1 MKKTF
6 NRLLAATVAIPVA
19 LGQVLAISANAAEAP
34 AALKVTADKLL
45 KVEPATGFPETVSAD
60 ADTITYTVESDWNT
74 TLAKQLNTET
84 SNKTVTVDA
93 KKFVAGINSANY
105 YVELLKKAVNASEN
119 PTATVK
125 DGVVTISGTA
135 DFSAVT
141 DKLAEKLDTL
151 DGYEGFT
158 LDTSILTGVA
168 YTATIK
174 TDFANSKSVDADLSF
189 TANGKTYGVST
200 ATEYANDVY
209 TNLAGQVTAA
219 VDQKVKELAAK
230 YNMTEDEVRAN
241 ADFDIAGDVAALKAE
256 TDKLSA
262 DIAKAQKKYDSFKN
276 LTKAAKSYDSADA
289 ALAAAVNY
297 LAKNVAAAANQPK
310 TVDGMVAKYG
320 ANFDNGVASVNSS
333 LKDAGV
339 NVEIAVSSADVAAL
353 LKSATKVTI
362 GAAAGTYTAELEIT
376 DAEKAEVEKYV
387 EEQVAEKLP
396 EKTVVSVDTVKT
408 VTVSGAA
415 DGVAAFDVT
424 RDVTVVLKDKDT
436 TTTTTTTT
444 GDSGTTT
451 TDASGATTDVSG
463 ATTDVSG
470 ATTDVS
476 GATTD
481 VSGATTDVSGAT
493 TDVSGATTDV
503 SGATT
508 DVSGATTDV
517 SGATTDVSGATTDVS
532 GATTDVSGDTTDVSS
547 ETTTVSSDTTDV
559 SGDTTTD
566 GSETTTDGS
575 GTTTETLPTGVSS
588 VEVKTVDAETA
599 ENIYLSD
606 EESFNVAGL
615 IESVTLHLENGE
627 AVPVDPATAIDFE
640 MTPAEAYETV
650 TEKTAGKVYFNG
662 EVGLKYKGEE
672 DVEIKDTVTVAVAL
686 KGDTSLDGEID
697 NVDFFDLNLYV
708 ALKGAGLDP
717 YFDTVKKAGNDALAV
732 KLAYLASDI
741 DTESKAGENT
751 EDKTLDST
759 DMLYTALFQAYD
771 GAGTPKTW
779 DEVLKIANGNKK

>member
-135 DFSAVT
+135 DFSAAT

-200 ATEYANDVY
+200 ATEYANDVC

-219 VDQKVKELAAK
+219 VDQKVKELAAE

-463 ATTDVSG
+463 TTTTGDSGTTTTDVSG
-470 ATTDVS
+470 
-476 GATTD
+476 
-481 VSGATTDVSGAT
+481 
-493 TDVSGATTDV
+493 
-503 SGATT
+503 
-508 DVSGATTDV
+508 
-517 SGATTDVSGATTDVS
+517 
-532 GATTDVSGDTTDVSS
+532 
-547 ETTTVSSDTTDV
+547 TTTTT
-559 SGDTTTD
+559 G
-566 GSETTTDGS
+566 
-575 GTTTETLPTGVSS
+575 TLPTGVSS

-627 AVPVDPATAIDFE
+627 DVTVDPATAIDFE

-697 NVDFFDLNLYV
+697 NIDFFDLNLYV

>member
-105 YVELLKKAVNASEN
+105 YVELLKKAVDASEN

-135 DFSAVT
+135 DFSAAT

-289 ALAAAVNY
+289 ALAAAANY
-297 LAKNVAAAANQPK
+297 LSKNVAAAANQPK

-503 SGATT
+503 SG
-508 DVSGATTDV
+508 
-517 SGATTDVSGATTDVS
+517 
-532 GATTDVSGDTTDVSS
+532 
-547 ETTTVSSDTTDV
+547 
-559 SGDTTTD
+559 DTTTD

-599 ENIYLSD
+599 ENIYLSN

-627 AVPVDPATAIDFE
+627 DVTVDPATAIDFK
-640 MTPAEAYETV
+640 MTPAEAYKTV
-650 TEKTAGKVYFNG
+650 TEKTAGKVYFDG

-672 DVEIKDTVTVAVAL
+672 DVEITDTVKVAVAL
-686 KGDTSLDGEID
+686 KGDTTLDGK
-697 NVDFFDLNLYV
+697 VDATDLFETAYYI
-708 ALKGAGLDP
+708 ALQGAGKTP
-717 YFDTVKKAGNDALAV
+717 IFDTVKNGTALES

-741 DTESKAGENT
+741 DTESKAGKNT
-751 EDKTLDST
+751 EDGKLDAT
-759 DMLYTALFQAYD
+759 DMLYTAVYQAYN
-771 GAGTPKTW
+771 GAGNHIDWAEAIKM
-779 DEVLKIANGNKK
+779 ANGGK

>member
-135 DFSAVT
+135 DFSAAT

-262 DIAKAQKKYDSFKN
+262 DIAKAQKKYNSFKN

-424 RDVTVVLKDKDT
+424 RDVTVVLKDKDI

-451 TDASGATTDVSG
+451 TDA
-463 ATTDVSG
+463 
-470 ATTDVS
+470 
-476 GATTD
+476 
-481 VSGATTDVSGAT
+481 
-493 TDVSGATTDV
+493 
-503 SGATT
+503 
-508 DVSGATTDV
+508 

-566 GSETTTDGS
+566 GSATTTDGS

-627 AVPVDPATAIDFE
+627 DVTVDPATAIDFE

-650 TEKTAGKVYFNG
+650 TEKTAGKVYFDG

-672 DVEIKDTVTVAVAL
+672 EVEITDTVKVAVAL
-686 KGDTSLDGEID
+686 KGDTTLDGK
-697 NVDFFDLNLYV
+697 VDATDLFETAYYV
-708 ALKGAGLDP
+708 ALQGAGKTP
-717 YFDTVKKAGNDALAV
+717 IFDTVKNGTALES

-751 EDKTLDST
+751 EDGKLDAT
-759 DMLYTALFQAYD
+759 DMLYTAVYQAYN
-771 GAGTPKTW
+771 GAGNHIDWAEAIKM
-779 DEVLKIANGNKK
+779 ANGGK

>member
-105 YVELLKKAVNASEN
+105 YVELLKKAVDASEN

-135 DFSAVT
+135 DFSAAT

-262 DIAKAQKKYDSFKN
+262 DIAKAQKKYNSFKN

-362 GAAAGTYTAELEIT
+362 GATAGTYTAELEIT

-451 TDASGATTDVSG
+451 TVA
-463 ATTDVSG
+463 
-470 ATTDVS
+470 
-476 GATTD
+476 
-481 VSGATTDVSGAT
+481 SGAT

-566 GSETTTDGS
+566 DSNTTTTDGS

-627 AVPVDPATAIDFE
+627 DVTVDPATAIDFE

-650 TEKTAGKVYFNG
+650 TEKTAGKVYFDG

-672 DVEIKDTVTVAVAL
+672 DVEITDTVKVAVAL
-686 KGDTSLDGEID
+686 KGDTTLDGK
-697 NVDFFDLNLYV
+697 VDATDLFETAYYV
-708 ALKGAGLDP
+708 ALQGAGKAP
-717 YFDTVKKAGNDALAV
+717 IFDTVKNGTALES

-751 EDKTLDST
+751 EDGKLDAT
-759 DMLYTALFQAYD
+759 DMLYTAVYQAYN
-771 GAGTPKTW
+771 GAGNHIDWAEAIKM
-779 DEVLKIANGNKK
+779 ANGGK

>member
-135 DFSAVT
+135 DFSAAT

-262 DIAKAQKKYDSFKN
+262 DIAKAQKKYNSFKN

-451 TDASGATTDVSG
+451 TDVSGTTTTGDSGTTTTDVSG
-463 ATTDVSG
+463 TTTTGDSGTTTTDV
-470 ATTDVS
+470 
-476 GATTD
+476 
-481 VSGATTDVSGAT
+481 
-493 TDVSGATTDV
+493 
-503 SGATT
+503 
-508 DVSGATTDV
+508 
-517 SGATTDVSGATTDVS
+517 
-532 GATTDVSGDTTDVSS
+532 
-547 ETTTVSSDTTDV
+547 
-559 SGDTTTD
+559 
-566 GSETTTDGS
+566 S

-627 AVPVDPATAIDFE
+627 DVTVDPATAIDFE

-650 TEKTAGKVYFNG
+650 TEKTAGKVYFDG

-672 DVEIKDTVTVAVAL
+672 EVELTDTVKVAVAL
-686 KGDTSLDGEID
+686 KGDTTLDGK
-697 NVDFFDLNLYV
+697 VDATDLFETAYYV
-708 ALKGAGLDP
+708 ALQGAGKAP
-717 YFDTVKKAGNDALAV
+717 IFDTVKNGTALES

-751 EDKTLDST
+751 EDGKLDAT
-759 DMLYTALFQAYD
+759 DMLYTAVYQAYN
-771 GAGTPKTW
+771 GAGNHIDWAEAIKM
-779 DEVLKIANGNKK
+779 ANGGK

>member
-60 ADTITYTVESDWNT
+60 ADTITYTVESDWNA

-135 DFSAVT
+135 DFSAAT

-297 LAKNVAAAANQPK
+297 LSKNVAAAANQPK

-481 VSGATTDVSGAT
+481 VSG
-493 TDVSGATTDV
+493 
-503 SGATT
+503 
-508 DVSGATTDV
+508 
-517 SGATTDVSGATTDVS
+517 
-532 GATTDVSGDTTDVSS
+532 DTTDVSS

-627 AVPVDPATAIDFE
+627 DVTVDPATAIDFE

-650 TEKTAGKVYFNG
+650 TEKTAGKVYFDG

-672 DVEIKDTVTVAVAL
+672 DVEITDTVKVAVAL
-686 KGDTSLDGEID
+686 KGDTTLDGK
-697 NVDFFDLNLYV
+697 VDATDLFETAYYV
-708 ALKGAGLDP
+708 ALQGAGKAP
-717 YFDTVKKAGNDALAV
+717 IFDTVKNGTALES

-751 EDKTLDST
+751 EDGKLDAT
-759 DMLYTALFQAYD
+759 DMLYTAVYQAYN
-771 GAGTPKTW
+771 GAGKHIDW
-779 DEVLKIANGNKK
+779 AEAIKMANGGK

>member
-135 DFSAVT
+135 DFSAAT

-297 LAKNVAAAANQPK
+297 LSKNVAAAANQPK

-503 SGATT
+503 SG
-508 DVSGATTDV
+508 
-517 SGATTDVSGATTDVS
+517 
-532 GATTDVSGDTTDVSS
+532 DTTDVSS

-588 VEVKTVDAETA
+588 VEVKAVDAETA

-627 AVPVDPATAIDFE
+627 DVTVDPATAIDFE

-650 TEKTAGKVYFNG
+650 TEKTAGKVYFDG

-672 DVEIKDTVTVAVAL
+672 DVEITDTVKVAVAL
-686 KGDTSLDGEID
+686 KGDTTLDGEINNID
-697 NVDFFDLNLYV
+697 LFDLNLYV

-751 EDKTLDST
+751 EDKALDST

-779 DEVLKIANGNKK
+779 DEVLKIVNGNKK

>member
-105 YVELLKKAVNASEN
+105 YVELLKKAVDASEN

-135 DFSAVT
+135 DFSAAT

-151 DGYEGFT
+151 GGYENFT

-174 TDFANSKSVDADLSF
+174 TDFANSKSIDADLSF

-503 SGATT
+503 SG
-508 DVSGATTDV
+508 
-517 SGATTDVSGATTDVS
+517 
-532 GATTDVSGDTTDVSS
+532 DTTDVSS
-547 ETTTVSSDTTDV
+547 ETTTVSS
-559 SGDTTTD
+559 DTTTD

-627 AVPVDPATAIDFE
+627 DVTVDPATAIDFE
-640 MTPAEAYETV
+640 MTPAKAYETV
-650 TEKTAGKVYFNG
+650 TEKTAGKVYFDG

-672 DVEIKDTVTVAVAL
+672 KVEITDTVKVAVAL
-686 KGDTSLDGEID
+686 KGDTTLDGK
-697 NVDFFDLNLYV
+697 VDATDLFETAYYV
-708 ALKGAGLDP
+708 ALQGAGKAP
-717 YFDTVKKAGNDALAV
+717 IFDTVKNGTALES

-751 EDKTLDST
+751 EDGKLDAT
-759 DMLYTALFQAYD
+759 DMLYTAVYQAYN
-771 GAGTPKTW
+771 GAGKHIDW
-779 DEVLKIANGNKK
+779 AEAIKLANGGK

>member
-135 DFSAVT
+135 DFSAAT

-200 ATEYANDVY
+200 ATEYANDVC

-219 VDQKVKELAAK
+219 VDQKVKELAAE

-297 LAKNVAAAANQPK
+297 LAKNVAAAAK

-463 ATTDVSG
+463 TTTTGDSGTTTTDVSG
-470 ATTDVS
+470 
-476 GATTD
+476 
-481 VSGATTDVSGAT
+481 
-493 TDVSGATTDV
+493 
-503 SGATT
+503 
-508 DVSGATTDV
+508 
-517 SGATTDVSGATTDVS
+517 
-532 GATTDVSGDTTDVSS
+532 
-547 ETTTVSSDTTDV
+547 TTTTT
-559 SGDTTTD
+559 G
-566 GSETTTDGS
+566 
-575 GTTTETLPTGVSS
+575 TLPTGVSS

-627 AVPVDPATAIDFE
+627 DVTVDPATAIDFE

-697 NVDFFDLNLYV
+697 NIDFFDLNLYV

-717 YFDTVKKAGNDALAV
+717 YFDIVKKAGNDALAV

>member
-135 DFSAVT
+135 DFSAAT

-151 DGYEGFT
+151 GGYENFT

-200 ATEYANDVY
+200 ATEYANDVC

-219 VDQKVKELAAK
+219 VDQKVKELAAE

-297 LAKNVAAAANQPK
+297 LSKNVAAAANQPK

-517 SGATTDVSGATTDVS
+517 SG
-532 GATTDVSGDTTDVSS
+532 DTTDVSS

-672 DVEIKDTVTVAVAL
+672 DVEITDTVKVAVAL
-686 KGDTSLDGEID
+686 KGDTTLDGK
-697 NVDFFDLNLYV
+697 VDATDLFETAYYV
-708 ALKGAGLDP
+708 ALQGAGKTP
-717 YFDTVKKAGNDALAV
+717 IFDTVKNGTALES

-751 EDKTLDST
+751 EDGKLDAT
-759 DMLYTALFQAYD
+759 DMLYTAVYQAYN
-771 GAGTPKTW
+771 GAGNHIDWAEAIKM
-779 DEVLKIANGNKK
+779 ANGGK

>member
-105 YVELLKKAVNASEN
+105 YVELLKKAVDASEN

-135 DFSAVT
+135 DFSAAT

-151 DGYEGFT
+151 GGYENFT

-200 ATEYANDVY
+200 ATEYANDVC

-219 VDQKVKELAAK
+219 VDQKVKELAAE

-289 ALAAAVNY
+289 ALAAAVDY

-408 VTVSGAA
+408 VKVSGAA

-436 TTTTTTTT
+436 TTDTTDVSTTTTD
-444 GDSGTTT
+444 GSATTT
-451 TDASGATTDVSG
+451 TDASG
-463 ATTDVSG
+463 
-470 ATTDVS
+470 
-476 GATTD
+476 
-481 VSGATTDVSGAT
+481 
-493 TDVSGATTDV
+493 
-503 SGATT
+503 
-508 DVSGATTDV
+508 
-517 SGATTDVSGATTDVS
+517 
-532 GATTDVSGDTTDVSS
+532 
-547 ETTTVSSDTTDV
+547 
-559 SGDTTTD
+559 TTTD
-566 GSETTTDGS
+566 DGSNTTTTDGS

-599 ENIYLSD
+599 EDIYLSD

-627 AVPVDPATAIDFE
+627 DVTVDPATAIDFE

-650 TEKTAGKVYFNG
+650 TEKTAGKVYFDG

-672 DVEIKDTVTVAVAL
+672 KVEITDTVKVAVAL
-686 KGDTSLDGEID
+686 KGDTTLDGK
-697 NVDFFDLNLYV
+697 VDATDLFETAYYV
-708 ALKGAGLDP
+708 ALQGAGKTP
-717 YFDTVKKAGNDALAV
+717 IFDTVKNGTALES

-751 EDKTLDST
+751 EDGKLDAT
-759 DMLYTALFQAYD
+759 DMLYTAVYQAYN
-771 GAGTPKTW
+771 GAGNHIDWAEAIKM
-779 DEVLKIANGNKK
+779 ANGGK

>member
-135 DFSAVT
+135 DFSAAT

-151 DGYEGFT
+151 GGYENFT

-200 ATEYANDVY
+200 ATEYANDVC

-219 VDQKVKELAAK
+219 VDQKVKELAAE

-297 LAKNVAAAANQPK
+297 LSKNVAAAANQPK

-451 TDASGATTDVSG
+451 TVA
-463 ATTDVSG
+463 
-470 ATTDVS
+470 
-476 GATTD
+476 
-481 VSGATTDVSGAT
+481 SGATTDVSGAT

-650 TEKTAGKVYFNG
+650 TEKTAGKVYFDG

-672 DVEIKDTVTVAVAL
+672 EVEITDTVKVAVAL
-686 KGDTSLDGEID
+686 KGDTTLDGK
-697 NVDFFDLNLYV
+697 VDATDLFETAYYV
-708 ALKGAGLDP
+708 ALQGAGKAP
-717 YFDTVKKAGNDALAV
+717 IFDTVKNGTALES

-751 EDKTLDST
+751 EDGKLDTT
-759 DMLYTALFQAYD
+759 DMLYTAVYQAYN
-771 GAGTPKTW
+771 GAGNHHIDWAEAIKM
-779 DEVLKIANGNKK
+779 ANGGK

>member
-135 DFSAVT
+135 DFSAAT

-151 DGYEGFT
+151 DGYESFT

-219 VDQKVKELAAK
+219 VDQKVKELAAE

-470 ATTDVS
+470 
-476 GATTD
+476 
-481 VSGATTDVSGAT
+481 
-493 TDVSGATTDV
+493 
-503 SGATT
+503 
-508 DVSGATTDV
+508 
-517 SGATTDVSGATTDVS
+517 
-532 GATTDVSGDTTDVSS
+532 DTTDVSS

-627 AVPVDPATAIDFE
+627 DVTVDPATAIDFE

-650 TEKTAGKVYFNG
+650 TEKTAGKVYFDG

-672 DVEIKDTVTVAVAL
+672 EVEITDTVKVAVAL
-686 KGDTSLDGEID
+686 KGDTTLDGK
-697 NVDFFDLNLYV
+697 VDATDLFETAYYV
-708 ALKGAGLDP
+708 ALQGAGKAP
-717 YFDTVKKAGNDALAV
+717 IFDTVKNGTALES

-751 EDKTLDST
+751 EDGKLDAT
-759 DMLYTALFQAYD
+759 DMLYTAVYQAYN
-771 GAGTPKTW
+771 GAGNHIDWAEAIKM
-779 DEVLKIANGNKK
+779 ANGGK

>member
-151 DGYEGFT
+151 GGYENFT

-200 ATEYANDVY
+200 ATEYANDVC

-219 VDQKVKELAAK
+219 VDQKVKELAAE

-297 LAKNVAAAANQPK
+297 LSKNVAAAANQPK

-493 TDVSGATTDV
+493 TDVSG
-503 SGATT
+503 
-508 DVSGATTDV
+508 
-517 SGATTDVSGATTDVS
+517 
-532 GATTDVSGDTTDVSS
+532 DTTDVSS

-627 AVPVDPATAIDFE
+627 DVTVDPATAIDFE

-650 TEKTAGKVYFNG
+650 TEKTAGKVYFDG

-672 DVEIKDTVTVAVAL
+672 EVELTDTVKVAVAL
-686 KGDTSLDGEID
+686 KGDTTLDGK
-697 NVDFFDLNLYV
+697 VDATDLFETAYYV
-708 ALKGAGLDP
+708 ALQGAGKAP
-717 YFDTVKKAGNDALAV
+717 IFDTVKNGTALES

-751 EDKTLDST
+751 EDGKLDAT
-759 DMLYTALFQAYD
+759 DMLYTAVYQAYN
-771 GAGTPKTW
+771 GAGNHIDWAEAIKM
-779 DEVLKIANGNKK
+779 ANGGK

>member
-135 DFSAVT
+135 DFSAAT

-451 TDASGATTDVSG
+451 TD
-463 ATTDVSG
+463 
-470 ATTDVS
+470 
-476 GATTD
+476 
-481 VSGATTDVSGAT
+481 
-493 TDVSGATTDV
+493 
-503 SGATT
+503 
-508 DVSGATTDV
+508 VSGATTDV

-627 AVPVDPATAIDFE
+627 DVTVDPATAIDFE

-650 TEKTAGKVYFNG
+650 TEKTAGKVYFDG

-672 DVEIKDTVTVAVAL
+672 KVEITDTVKVAVAL
-686 KGDTSLDGEID
+686 KGDTTLDGK
-697 NVDFFDLNLYV
+697 VDATDLFETAYYI
-708 ALKGAGLDP
+708 ALQGAGKTP
-717 YFDTVKKAGNDALAV
+717 IFDTVKNGTALES

-741 DTESKAGENT
+741 DTESKAGKNT
-751 EDKTLDST
+751 EDGKLDAT
-759 DMLYTALFQAYD
+759 DMLYTSVYQAYN
-771 GAGTPKTW
+771 GAGKHIDW
-779 DEVLKIANGNKK
+779 AEAIKMANGGK

>member
-135 DFSAVT
+135 DFSAAT

-151 DGYEGFT
+151 GGYENFT

-200 ATEYANDVY
+200 ATEYANDVC

-219 VDQKVKELAAK
+219 VDQKVKELAAE

-451 TDASGATTDVSG
+451 TVA
-463 ATTDVSG
+463 
-470 ATTDVS
+470 
-476 GATTD
+476 
-481 VSGATTDVSGAT
+481 SGAT

-627 AVPVDPATAIDFE
+627 DVTVDPATAIDFE

-650 TEKTAGKVYFNG
+650 TEKTAGKVYFDG

-672 DVEIKDTVTVAVAL
+672 DVEITDTVKVAVAL
-686 KGDTSLDGEID
+686 KGDTTLDGK
-697 NVDFFDLNLYV
+697 VDATDLFETAYYV
-708 ALKGAGLDP
+708 ALQGAGKTP
-717 YFDTVKKAGNDALAV
+717 IFDTVKNGTALES

-751 EDKTLDST
+751 EDGKLDAT
-759 DMLYTALFQAYD
+759 DMLYTAVYQAYN
-771 GAGTPKTW
+771 GASNHIDWAEAIKM
-779 DEVLKIANGNKK
+779 ANGGK

>member
-105 YVELLKKAVNASEN
+105 YVELLKKAVDASEN

-135 DFSAVT
+135 DFSAAT

-219 VDQKVKELAAK
+219 VDQKVKELATK

-262 DIAKAQKKYDSFKN
+262 DIAKAQKKYNSFKN

-297 LAKNVAAAANQPK
+297 LAKNVVAAANQPK

-362 GAAAGTYTAELEIT
+362 GATAGTYTAELEIT

-451 TDASGATTDVSG
+451 TVASGATTDVSG

-508 DVSGATTDV
+508 DVS
-517 SGATTDVSGATTDVS
+517 
-532 GATTDVSGDTTDVSS
+532 S

-566 GSETTTDGS
+566 DSNTTTTDGS

-627 AVPVDPATAIDFE
+627 DVTVDPATAIDFE

-650 TEKTAGKVYFNG
+650 TEKTAGKVYFDG

-697 NVDFFDLNLYV
+697 NIDFFDLNFYV

>member
-135 DFSAVT
+135 DFSAAT

-151 DGYEGFT
+151 DGYESFT

-408 VTVSGAA
+408 VTASGAA

-451 TDASGATTDVSG
+451 TVA
-463 ATTDVSG
+463 
-470 ATTDVS
+470 
-476 GATTD
+476 
-481 VSGATTDVSGAT
+481 
-493 TDVSGATTDV
+493 
-503 SGATT
+503 
-508 DVSGATTDV
+508 

-627 AVPVDPATAIDFE
+627 DVTVDPATAIDFE
-640 MTPAEAYETV
+640 MTPAEAYKTV
-650 TEKTAGKVYFNG
+650 TEKTAGKVYFDG

-672 DVEIKDTVTVAVAL
+672 EVELTDTVKVAVAL
-686 KGDTSLDGEID
+686 KGDTTLDGK
-697 NVDFFDLNLYV
+697 VDATDLFETAYYV
-708 ALKGAGLDP
+708 ALQGAGKAP
-717 YFDTVKKAGNDALAV
+717 IFDTVKNGTALES

-751 EDKTLDST
+751 EDGKLDAT
-759 DMLYTALFQAYD
+759 DMLYTAVYQAYN
-771 GAGTPKTW
+771 GAGNHIDWAEAIKM
-779 DEVLKIANGNKK
+779 ANGGK

>member
-1 MKKTF
+1 M
-6 NRLLAATVAIPVA
+6 
-19 LGQVLAISANAAEAP
+19 S
-34 AALKVTADKLL
+34 DKF
-45 KVEPATGFPETVSAD
+45 EYGTGRR
-60 ADTITYTVESDWNT
+60 
-74 TLAKQLNTET
+74 K
-84 SNKTVTVDA
+84 
-93 KKFVAGINSANY
+93 
-105 YVELLKKAVNASEN
+105 
-119 PTATVK
+119 TATARTRVYA
-125 DGVVTISGTA
+125 GSGNITVNGRA
-135 DFSAVT
+135 FEDYFPRKTLQMIIRQPLVLS
-141 DKLAEKLDTL
+141 KLAEKLDTL
-151 DGYEGFT
+151 GGYENFT

-200 ATEYANDVY
+200 ATEYANDVC

-219 VDQKVKELAAK
+219 VDQKVKELAAE

-451 TDASGATTDVSG
+451 TDV
-463 ATTDVSG
+463 
-470 ATTDVS
+470 
-476 GATTD
+476 
-481 VSGATTDVSGAT
+481 
-493 TDVSGATTDV
+493 
-503 SGATT
+503 
-508 DVSGATTDV
+508 
-517 SGATTDVSGATTDVS
+517 
-532 GATTDVSGDTTDVSS
+532 
-547 ETTTVSSDTTDV
+547 
-559 SGDTTTD
+559 
-566 GSETTTDGS
+566 S

-627 AVPVDPATAIDFE
+627 DVTVDPATAIDFE

-650 TEKTAGKVYFNG
+650 TEKTAGKVYFDG

-672 DVEIKDTVTVAVAL
+672 EVELTDTVKVAVAL
-686 KGDTSLDGEID
+686 KGDTTLDGK
-697 NVDFFDLNLYV
+697 VDATDLFETAYYV
-708 ALKGAGLDP
+708 ALQGAGKAP
-717 YFDTVKKAGNDALAV
+717 IFDTVKNGTALES

-751 EDKTLDST
+751 EDGKLDAT
-759 DMLYTALFQAYD
+759 DMLYTAVYQAYN
-771 GAGTPKTW
+771 GAGNHIDWAEAIKM
-779 DEVLKIANGNKK
+779 ANGGK

>member
-135 DFSAVT
+135 DFSAAT

-151 DGYEGFT
+151 GGYENFT

-200 ATEYANDVY
+200 ATEYANDVC

-219 VDQKVKELAAK
+219 VDQKVKELAAE

-297 LAKNVAAAANQPK
+297 LSKNVAAAANQPK

-451 TDASGATTDVSG
+451 TVASGATTDVSG

-470 ATTDVS
+470 V
-476 GATTD
+476 
-481 VSGATTDVSGAT
+481 
-493 TDVSGATTDV
+493 
-503 SGATT
+503 
-508 DVSGATTDV
+508 
-517 SGATTDVSGATTDVS
+517 TTDVS

-566 GSETTTDGS
+566 DSNTTTTDGS

-627 AVPVDPATAIDFE
+627 DVTVDPATAIDFE

-650 TEKTAGKVYFNG
+650 TEKTAGKVYFDG

-672 DVEIKDTVTVAVAL
+672 EVEITDTVKVAVAL
-686 KGDTSLDGEID
+686 KGDTTLDGK
-697 NVDFFDLNLYV
+697 VDATDLFETAYYV
-708 ALKGAGLDP
+708 ALQGAGKAP
-717 YFDTVKKAGNDALAV
+717 IFDTVKNGTALES

-751 EDKTLDST
+751 EDGKLDAT
-759 DMLYTALFQAYD
+759 DMLYTAVYQAYN
-771 GAGTPKTW
+771 GAGNHIDWAEAIKM
-779 DEVLKIANGNKK
+779 ANGGK

>member
-105 YVELLKKAVNASEN
+105 YVELLKKAVDASEN

-135 DFSAVT
+135 DFSAAT

-151 DGYEGFT
+151 GGYENFT

-174 TDFANSKSVDADLSF
+174 TDFANSKSIDADLSF

-415 DGVAAFDVT
+415 DGVATFDVT

-451 TDASGATTDVSG
+451 TVA
-463 ATTDVSG
+463 
-470 ATTDVS
+470 
-476 GATTD
+476 
-481 VSGATTDVSGAT
+481 SGATTDVSGAT

-627 AVPVDPATAIDFE
+627 DVTVDPATAIDFE

-650 TEKTAGKVYFNG
+650 TEKTAGKVYFDG

-672 DVEIKDTVTVAVAL
+672 DVEITDTVKVAVAL
-686 KGDTSLDGEID
+686 KGDTTLDGK
-697 NVDFFDLNLYV
+697 VDATDLFETAYYV
-708 ALKGAGLDP
+708 ALQGAGKAP
-717 YFDTVKKAGNDALAV
+717 IFDTVKNGTALES

-751 EDKTLDST
+751 EDGKLDAT
-759 DMLYTALFQAYD
+759 DMLYTAVYQAYN
-771 GAGTPKTW
+771 GAGNHIDWAEAIKM
-779 DEVLKIANGNKK
+779 ANGGK

>member
-105 YVELLKKAVNASEN
+105 YVELLKKAVDASEN

-135 DFSAVT
+135 DFSAAT

-151 DGYEGFT
+151 GGYENFT

-200 ATEYANDVY
+200 ATEYANDVC

-219 VDQKVKELAAK
+219 VDQKVKELAAE

-262 DIAKAQKKYDSFKN
+262 DVAKAQKKYDSFKN

-415 DGVAAFDVT
+415 DGVATFDVT

-451 TDASGATTDVSG
+451 TVA
-463 ATTDVSG
+463 
-470 ATTDVS
+470 
-476 GATTD
+476 
-481 VSGATTDVSGAT
+481 
-493 TDVSGATTDV
+493 

-627 AVPVDPATAIDFE
+627 DVTVDPATAIDFE

-650 TEKTAGKVYFNG
+650 TEKTAGKVYFDG

-672 DVEIKDTVTVAVAL
+672 DVEITDTVKVAVAL
-686 KGDTSLDGEID
+686 KGDTTLDGK
-697 NVDFFDLNLYV
+697 VDATDLFETAYYV
-708 ALKGAGLDP
+708 ALQGAGKTP
-717 YFDTVKKAGNDALAV
+717 IFDTVKNGTALES

-751 EDKTLDST
+751 EDGKLDAT
-759 DMLYTALFQAYD
+759 DMLYTAVYQAYN
-771 GAGTPKTW
+771 GAGNHIDWAEAIKMG
-779 DEVLKIANGNKK
+779 ERR

>member
-74 TLAKQLNTET
+74 TLAKQLNAET

-135 DFSAVT
+135 DFSAAT

-297 LAKNVAAAANQPK
+297 LSKNVAAAANQPK

-493 TDVSGATTDV
+493 TDVSG
-503 SGATT
+503 
-508 DVSGATTDV
+508 
-517 SGATTDVSGATTDVS
+517 
-532 GATTDVSGDTTDVSS
+532 DTTDVSS

-627 AVPVDPATAIDFE
+627 DVTVDPATAIDFE

-650 TEKTAGKVYFNG
+650 TEKTAGKVYFDG

-672 DVEIKDTVTVAVAL
+672 DVEITDTVKVAVAL
-686 KGDTSLDGEID
+686 KGDTTLDGK
-697 NVDFFDLNLYV
+697 VDATDLFETAYYV
-708 ALKGAGLDP
+708 ALQGAGKAP
-717 YFDTVKKAGNDALAV
+717 IFDTVKNGTALES

-751 EDKTLDST
+751 EDGKLDAT
-759 DMLYTALFQAYD
+759 DMLYTAVYQAYN
-771 GAGTPKTW
+771 GAGNHIDWAEAIKM
-779 DEVLKIANGNKK
+779 ANGGK

>member
-45 KVEPATGFPETVSAD
+45 KVEPATGFSETVSAD

-74 TLAKQLNTET
+74 TLAKQLNAET

-105 YVELLKKAVNASEN
+105 YVELLKKAVDASEN

-135 DFSAVT
+135 DFSAAT

-151 DGYEGFT
+151 GGYENFT

-200 ATEYANDVY
+200 ATEYANDVC

-219 VDQKVKELAAK
+219 VDQKVKELAAE

-297 LAKNVAAAANQPK
+297 LSKNVAAAANQPK

-463 ATTDVSG
+463 TTTTGDSGTTTTDVSG
-470 ATTDVS
+470 TTTDVS
-476 GATTD
+476 GTTTTGDSGTTTTD
-481 VSGATTDVSGAT
+481 VSGTTTTGDSGTTTTDVSGTTTTGDSGTTT
-493 TDVSGATTDV
+493 TDVSG
-503 SGATT
+503 
-508 DVSGATTDV
+508 
-517 SGATTDVSGATTDVS
+517 
-532 GATTDVSGDTTDVSS
+532 
-547 ETTTVSSDTTDV
+547 TTTTT
-559 SGDTTTD
+559 G
-566 GSETTTDGS
+566 
-575 GTTTETLPTGVSS
+575 TLPTGVSS

-627 AVPVDPATAIDFE
+627 DVTVDPATAIDFE

-650 TEKTAGKVYFNG
+650 TEKTAGKVYFDG

-672 DVEIKDTVTVAVAL
+672 KVEITDTVKVAVVL
-686 KGDTSLDGEID
+686 KGDTTLDGK
-697 NVDFFDLNLYV
+697 VDATDLFETAYYV
-708 ALKGAGLDP
+708 ALQGAGKTP
-717 YFDTVKKAGNDALAV
+717 IFDTVKNGTALES

-751 EDKTLDST
+751 EDGKLDAT
-759 DMLYTALFQAYD
+759 DMLYTAVYQAYN
-771 GAGTPKTW
+771 GAGNHIDWAEAIK
-779 DEVLKIANGNKK
+779 LANGGK

>member
-125 DGVVTISGTA
+125 DGVATISGTA
-135 DFSAVT
+135 DFSAAT

-200 ATEYANDVY
+200 ATEYANDVC

-219 VDQKVKELAAK
+219 VDQKVKELAAE

-297 LAKNVAAAANQPK
+297 LSKNVAAAANQPK

-451 TDASGATTDVSG
+451 TVA
-463 ATTDVSG
+463 
-470 ATTDVS
+470 
-476 GATTD
+476 
-481 VSGATTDVSGAT
+481 SGATTDVSGAT

-627 AVPVDPATAIDFE
+627 DVTVDPATAIDFE

-650 TEKTAGKVYFNG
+650 TEKTAGKVYFDG

-672 DVEIKDTVTVAVAL
+672 EVEITDTVKVAVAL
-686 KGDTSLDGEID
+686 KGDTTLDGK
-697 NVDFFDLNLYV
+697 VDATDLFETAYYV
-708 ALKGAGLDP
+708 ALQGAGKTP
-717 YFDTVKKAGNDALAV
+717 IFDTVKNGTALES

-751 EDKTLDST
+751 EDGKLDAT
-759 DMLYTALFQAYD
+759 DMLYTAVYQAYN
-771 GAGTPKTW
+771 GAGKHIDW
-779 DEVLKIANGNKK
+779 AEAIKMANGGK

>member
-135 DFSAVT
+135 DFSAAT

-151 DGYEGFT
+151 GGYENFT

-200 ATEYANDVY
+200 ATEYANDVC

-219 VDQKVKELAAK
+219 VDQKVKELAAE

-297 LAKNVAAAANQPK
+297 LSKNVAAAANQPK

-476 GATTD
+476 G
-481 VSGATTDVSGAT
+481 
-493 TDVSGATTDV
+493 
-503 SGATT
+503 
-508 DVSGATTDV
+508 
-517 SGATTDVSGATTDVS
+517 
-532 GATTDVSGDTTDVSS
+532 DTTDVSS

-627 AVPVDPATAIDFE
+627 DVTVDPATAIDFE

-650 TEKTAGKVYFNG
+650 TEKTAGKVYFDG

-672 DVEIKDTVTVAVAL
+672 EVELTDTVKVAVAL
-686 KGDTSLDGEID
+686 KGDTTLDGK
-697 NVDFFDLNLYV
+697 VDATDLFETAYYV
-708 ALKGAGLDP
+708 ALQGAGKAP
-717 YFDTVKKAGNDALAV
+717 IFDTVKNGTALES

-751 EDKTLDST
+751 EDGKLDAT
-759 DMLYTALFQAYD
+759 DMLYTAVYQAYN
-771 GAGTPKTW
+771 GAGNHIDWAEAIKM
-779 DEVLKIANGNKK
+779 ANGGK

>member
-135 DFSAVT
+135 DFSAAT

-151 DGYEGFT
+151 GGYENFT

-200 ATEYANDVY
+200 ATEYANDVC

-219 VDQKVKELAAK
+219 VDQKVKELAAE

-415 DGVAAFDVT
+415 DGVATFDVT

-451 TDASGATTDVSG
+451 TVA
-463 ATTDVSG
+463 
-470 ATTDVS
+470 
-476 GATTD
+476 
-481 VSGATTDVSGAT
+481 
-493 TDVSGATTDV
+493 
-503 SGATT
+503 
-508 DVSGATTDV
+508 
-517 SGATTDVSGATTDVS
+517 SGATTDVS

-627 AVPVDPATAIDFE
+627 DVTVDPATAIDFE

-697 NVDFFDLNLYV
+697 NIDFFDLNLYV

>member
-105 YVELLKKAVNASEN
+105 YVELLKKAVDASEN

-135 DFSAVT
+135 DFSAAT

-151 DGYEGFT
+151 GGYEGFT

-451 TDASGATTDVSG
+451 TVA
-463 ATTDVSG
+463 
-470 ATTDVS
+470 
-476 GATTD
+476 
-481 VSGATTDVSGAT
+481 SGAT

-627 AVPVDPATAIDFE
+627 DVTVDPATAIDFE
-640 MTPAEAYETV
+640 MTPAKAYETV
-650 TEKTAGKVYFNG
+650 TEKTAGKVYFDG

-672 DVEIKDTVTVAVAL
+672 KVEITDTVKVAVAL
-686 KGDTSLDGEID
+686 KGDTTLDGK
-697 NVDFFDLNLYV
+697 VDATDLFETAYYV
-708 ALKGAGLDP
+708 ALQGAGKAP
-717 YFDTVKKAGNDALAV
+717 IFDTVKNGTALES

-751 EDKTLDST
+751 EDGKLDAT
-759 DMLYTALFQAYD
+759 DMLYTAVYQAYN
-771 GAGTPKTW
+771 GAGKHIDW
-779 DEVLKIANGNKK
+779 AEAIKLANGGK

>member
-135 DFSAVT
+135 DFSAAT

-451 TDASGATTDVSG
+451 TVA
-463 ATTDVSG
+463 
-470 ATTDVS
+470 
-476 GATTD
+476 
-481 VSGATTDVSGAT
+481 SGATTDVSGAT

-547 ETTTVSSDTTDV
+547 ETTDV

-627 AVPVDPATAIDFE
+627 DVTVDPATAIDFE

-650 TEKTAGKVYFNG
+650 TEKTAGKVYFDG

-672 DVEIKDTVTVAVAL
+672 EVEITDTVKVAVAL
-686 KGDTSLDGEID
+686 KGDTTLDGK
-697 NVDFFDLNLYV
+697 VDATDLFETAYYV
-708 ALKGAGLDP
+708 ALQGAGKAP
-717 YFDTVKKAGNDALAV
+717 IFDTVKNGTALES

-751 EDKTLDST
+751 EDGKLDAT
-759 DMLYTALFQAYD
+759 DMLYTAVYQAYN
-771 GAGTPKTW
+771 GAGNHIDWAEAIKM
-779 DEVLKIANGNKK
+779 ANGGK

>member
-105 YVELLKKAVNASEN
+105 YVELLKKAVDASEN

-135 DFSAVT
+135 DFSAAT

-151 DGYEGFT
+151 GGYENFT

-174 TDFANSKSVDADLSF
+174 TDFANSKSIDADLSF

-415 DGVAAFDVT
+415 DGVATFDVT

-451 TDASGATTDVSG
+451 TVA
-463 ATTDVSG
+463 
-470 ATTDVS
+470 
-476 GATTD
+476 
-481 VSGATTDVSGAT
+481 SGATTDVSGAT

-627 AVPVDPATAIDFE
+627 DVTVDPATAIDFE

-650 TEKTAGKVYFNG
+650 TEKTAGKVYFDG

-672 DVEIKDTVTVAVAL
+672 DVEITDTVKVAVAL
-686 KGDTSLDGEID
+686 KGDTTLDGK
-697 NVDFFDLNLYV
+697 VDATDLFETAYYV
-708 ALKGAGLDP
+708 ALQGAGKTP
-717 YFDTVKKAGNDALAV
+717 IFDTVKNGTALES

-751 EDKTLDST
+751 EDGKLDAT
-759 DMLYTALFQAYD
+759 DMLYTAVYQAYN
-771 GAGTPKTW
+771 GAGNHIDWAEAIKM
-779 DEVLKIANGNKK
+779 ANGGK

>member
-135 DFSAVT
+135 DFSAAT

-209 TNLAGQVTAA
+209 TNLADQVTAA

-493 TDVSGATTDV
+493 TDVSG
-503 SGATT
+503 
-508 DVSGATTDV
+508 
-517 SGATTDVSGATTDVS
+517 
-532 GATTDVSGDTTDVSS
+532 DTTDVSS

-627 AVPVDPATAIDFE
+627 DVTVDPATAIDFE

-650 TEKTAGKVYFNG
+650 TEKTAGKVYFDG

-672 DVEIKDTVTVAVAL
+672 DVEITDTVKVAVAL
-686 KGDTSLDGEID
+686 KGDTTLDGK
-697 NVDFFDLNLYV
+697 VDATDLFETAYYV
-708 ALKGAGLDP
+708 ALQGAGKTP
-717 YFDTVKKAGNDALAV
+717 IFDTVKNGTALES

-751 EDKTLDST
+751 EDGKLDAT
-759 DMLYTALFQAYD
+759 DMLYTAVYQAYN
-771 GAGTPKTW
+771 GAGNHIDWAEAIKM
-779 DEVLKIANGNKK
+779 ANGGK

>member
-135 DFSAVT
+135 DFSAAT

-297 LAKNVAAAANQPK
+297 LSKNVAAAANQPK

-444 GDSGTTT
+444 GDSSTTT

-463 ATTDVSG
+463 A
-470 ATTDVS
+470 
-476 GATTD
+476 
-481 VSGATTDVSGAT
+481 
-493 TDVSGATTDV
+493 
-503 SGATT
+503 
-508 DVSGATTDV
+508 
-517 SGATTDVSGATTDVS
+517 
-532 GATTDVSGDTTDVSS
+532 
-547 ETTTVSSDTTDV
+547 
-559 SGDTTTD
+559 TTTD

-599 ENIYLSD
+599 ENIYLSN

-627 AVPVDPATAIDFE
+627 DVTVDPATAIDFK

-650 TEKTAGKVYFNG
+650 TEKTAGKVYFDG

-672 DVEIKDTVTVAVAL
+672 DVEITDTVKVAVAL
-686 KGDTSLDGEID
+686 KGDTTLDGK
-697 NVDFFDLNLYV
+697 VDATDLFETAYYI
-708 ALKGAGLDP
+708 ALQGAGKTP
-717 YFDTVKKAGNDALAV
+717 IFDTVKNGTALES

-741 DTESKAGENT
+741 DTESKAGKNT
-751 EDKTLDST
+751 EDGKLDAT
-759 DMLYTALFQAYD
+759 DMLYTAVYQAYN
-771 GAGTPKTW
+771 GAGKHIDW
-779 DEVLKIANGNKK
+779 AEAIKMANGGK

>member
-135 DFSAVT
+135 DFSAAT

-151 DGYEGFT
+151 GGYENFT

-200 ATEYANDVY
+200 ATEYANDVC

-219 VDQKVKELAAK
+219 VDQKVKELAAE

-297 LAKNVAAAANQPK
+297 LSKNVAAAANQPK

-451 TDASGATTDVSG
+451 TVA
-463 ATTDVSG
+463 
-470 ATTDVS
+470 
-476 GATTD
+476 
-481 VSGATTDVSGAT
+481 SGAT

-566 GSETTTDGS
+566 DSNTTTTDGS

-627 AVPVDPATAIDFE
+627 DVTVDPATAIDFE

-650 TEKTAGKVYFNG
+650 TEKTAGKVYFDG

-672 DVEIKDTVTVAVAL
+672 EVEITDTVKVAVAL
-686 KGDTSLDGEID
+686 KGDTTLDGK
-697 NVDFFDLNLYV
+697 VDATDLFETAYYV
-708 ALKGAGLDP
+708 ALQGAGKTP
-717 YFDTVKKAGNDALAV
+717 IFDTVKNGTALES

-751 EDKTLDST
+751 EDGKLDAT
-759 DMLYTALFQAYD
+759 DMLYTAVYQAYN
-771 GAGTPKTW
+771 GAGNYIDWAEAIKM
-779 DEVLKIANGNKK
+779 ANGGK

>member
-135 DFSAVT
+135 DFSAAT

-151 DGYEGFT
+151 GGYENFT

-200 ATEYANDVY
+200 ATEYANDVC

-219 VDQKVKELAAK
+219 VDQKVKELAAE

-297 LAKNVAAAANQPK
+297 LSKNVAAAANQPK

-451 TDASGATTDVSG
+451 TVA
-463 ATTDVSG
+463 
-470 ATTDVS
+470 S

-672 DVEIKDTVTVAVAL
+672 DVEITDTVKVAVAL
-686 KGDTSLDGEID
+686 KGDTTLDGK
-697 NVDFFDLNLYV
+697 VDATDLFETAYYV
-708 ALKGAGLDP
+708 ALQGAGKTP
-717 YFDTVKKAGNDALAV
+717 IFDTVKNGTALES

-751 EDKTLDST
+751 EDGKLDAT
-759 DMLYTALFQAYD
+759 DMLYTAVYQAYN
-771 GAGTPKTW
+771 GAGNHIDWAEAIKM
-779 DEVLKIANGNKK
+779 ANGGK

>member
-105 YVELLKKAVNASEN
+105 YVELLKKAVDASEN

-135 DFSAVT
+135 DFSAAT

-276 LTKAAKSYDSADA
+276 LTKTAKSYDSADA

-297 LAKNVAAAANQPK
+297 LSKNVAAAANQPK

-444 GDSGTTT
+444 GDSSTTT
-451 TDASGATTDVSG
+451 TDA
-463 ATTDVSG
+463 
-470 ATTDVS
+470 
-476 GATTD
+476 
-481 VSGATTDVSGAT
+481 
-493 TDVSGATTDV
+493 SGATTDV

-627 AVPVDPATAIDFE
+627 DVTVDPATAIDFE

-650 TEKTAGKVYFNG
+650 TEKTAGKVYFDG

-672 DVEIKDTVTVAVAL
+672 KVEITDTVKVAVAL
-686 KGDTSLDGEID
+686 KGDTTLDGK
-697 NVDFFDLNLYV
+697 VDATDLFETAYYI
-708 ALKGAGLDP
+708 ALQGAGKTP
-717 YFDTVKKAGNDALAV
+717 IFDTVKNGTALES

-741 DTESKAGENT
+741 DTESKAGKNT
-751 EDKTLDST
+751 EDGKLGAT
-759 DMLYTALFQAYD
+759 DMLYTSVYQAYN
-771 GAGTPKTW
+771 GAGKHIDW
-779 DEVLKIANGNKK
+779 AEAIKMANGGK

>member
-105 YVELLKKAVNASEN
+105 YVELLKKAVDASEN

-135 DFSAVT
+135 DFSAAT

-297 LAKNVAAAANQPK
+297 LSKNVAAAANQPK

-444 GDSGTTT
+444 GDSSTTT

-508 DVSGATTDV
+508 DVSGATT
-517 SGATTDVSGATTDVS
+517 TDG
-532 GATTDVSGDTTDVSS
+532 S
-547 ETTTVSSDTTDV
+547 ETTTVSS
-559 SGDTTTD
+559 DTTTD

-615 IESVTLHLENGE
+615 IKSVTLHLENGE
-627 AVPVDPATAIDFE
+627 DVTVDPATAIDFE
-640 MTPAEAYETV
+640 MTPAEAYKTV
-650 TEKTAGKVYFNG
+650 TEKTAGKVYFDG

-672 DVEIKDTVTVAVAL
+672 KVEITDTVKVAVAL
-686 KGDTSLDGEID
+686 KGDTTLDGK
-697 NVDFFDLNLYV
+697 VDATDLFETAYYI
-708 ALKGAGLDP
+708 ALQGAGKTP
-717 YFDTVKKAGNDALAV
+717 IFDTVKNGTALES

-741 DTESKAGENT
+741 DTESKAGKNT
-751 EDKTLDST
+751 EDGKLDAT
-759 DMLYTALFQAYD
+759 DMLYTAVYQAYN
-771 GAGTPKTW
+771 GAGKHIDW
-779 DEVLKIANGNKK
+779 AEAIKMANGGK

>member
-105 YVELLKKAVNASEN
+105 YVELLKKAVDASEN

-135 DFSAVT
+135 DFSAAT

-262 DIAKAQKKYDSFKN
+262 DIAKAQKKYNSFKN

-362 GAAAGTYTAELEIT
+362 GATAGTYTAELEIT

-451 TDASGATTDVSG
+451 TVA
-463 ATTDVSG
+463 
-470 ATTDVS
+470 
-476 GATTD
+476 
-481 VSGATTDVSGAT
+481 SGATTDVSGAT

-566 GSETTTDGS
+566 DSNTTTTDGS

-627 AVPVDPATAIDFE
+627 DVTVDPATAIDFE

-650 TEKTAGKVYFNG
+650 TEKTAGKVYFDG

-672 DVEIKDTVTVAVAL
+672 EVEITDTVKVAVAL
-686 KGDTSLDGEID
+686 KGDTTLDGK
-697 NVDFFDLNLYV
+697 VDATDLFETAYYV
-708 ALKGAGLDP
+708 ALQGAGKTP
-717 YFDTVKKAGNDALAV
+717 IFDTVKNGTALES

-751 EDKTLDST
+751 EDGKLDAT
-759 DMLYTALFQAYD
+759 DMLYTAVYQAYN
-771 GAGTPKTW
+771 GAGNYIDWAEAIKM
-779 DEVLKIANGNKK
+779 ANGGK

>member
-105 YVELLKKAVNASEN
+105 YVELLKKAVDASEN

-135 DFSAVT
+135 DFSAAT

-276 LTKAAKSYDSADA
+276 LTKTAKSYDSADA

-297 LAKNVAAAANQPK
+297 LSKNVAAAANQPK

-503 SGATT
+503 SG
-508 DVSGATTDV
+508 
-517 SGATTDVSGATTDVS
+517 
-532 GATTDVSGDTTDVSS
+532 DTTDVSS

-627 AVPVDPATAIDFE
+627 DVTVDPATAIDFE

-650 TEKTAGKVYFNG
+650 TEKTAGKVYFDG

-672 DVEIKDTVTVAVAL
+672 KVEITDTVKVAVAL
-686 KGDTSLDGEID
+686 KGDTTLDGK
-697 NVDFFDLNLYV
+697 VDATDLFETAYYI
-708 ALKGAGLDP
+708 ALQGAGKTP
-717 YFDTVKKAGNDALAV
+717 IFDTVKNGTALES

-751 EDKTLDST
+751 EDGKLDAT
-759 DMLYTALFQAYD
+759 DMLYTAVYQAYN
-771 GAGTPKTW
+771 GAGNHIDWAEAIKM
-779 DEVLKIANGNKK
+779 ANGGK

>member
-135 DFSAVT
+135 DFSAAT

-219 VDQKVKELAAK
+219 VDQKVKELAAE

-262 DIAKAQKKYDSFKN
+262 DVAKAQKKYDSFKN

-463 ATTDVSG
+463 TTTTGDSGTTTTDV
-470 ATTDVS
+470 
-476 GATTD
+476 
-481 VSGATTDVSGAT
+481 
-493 TDVSGATTDV
+493 
-503 SGATT
+503 
-508 DVSGATTDV
+508 
-517 SGATTDVSGATTDVS
+517 
-532 GATTDVSGDTTDVSS
+532 
-547 ETTTVSSDTTDV
+547 
-559 SGDTTTD
+559 
-566 GSETTTDGS
+566 S

-627 AVPVDPATAIDFE
+627 DVTVDPATAIDFE

-650 TEKTAGKVYFNG
+650 TEKTAGKVYFDG

-672 DVEIKDTVTVAVAL
+672 DVEITDTVKVAVAL
-686 KGDTSLDGEID
+686 KGDTTLDGK
-697 NVDFFDLNLYV
+697 VDATDLFETAYYV
-708 ALKGAGLDP
+708 ALQGAGKTP
-717 YFDTVKKAGNDALAV
+717 IFDTVKNGTALES

-751 EDKTLDST
+751 EDGKLDAT
-759 DMLYTALFQAYD
+759 DMLYTAVYQAYN
-771 GAGTPKTW
+771 GAGNHIDWAEAIKM
-779 DEVLKIANGNKK
+779 ANGGK

>member
-105 YVELLKKAVNASEN
+105 YVELLKKAVDASEN

-135 DFSAVT
+135 DFSAAT

-151 DGYEGFT
+151 DGYENFT

-200 ATEYANDVY
+200 ATEYANDVC

-219 VDQKVKELAAK
+219 VDQKVKELAAE

-297 LAKNVAAAANQPK
+297 LSKNVAAAANQPK

-415 DGVAAFDVT
+415 DGVATFDVT

-436 TTTTTTTT
+436 TTTDVSTTTTDGSAT
-444 GDSGTTT
+444 TTDASATTTDGSDTTT
-451 TDASGATTDVSG
+451 TDAS
-463 ATTDVSG
+463 
-470 ATTDVS
+470 
-476 GATTD
+476 
-481 VSGATTDVSGAT
+481 
-493 TDVSGATTDV
+493 
-503 SGATT
+503 
-508 DVSGATTDV
+508 
-517 SGATTDVSGATTDVS
+517 
-532 GATTDVSGDTTDVSS
+532 
-547 ETTTVSSDTTDV
+547 
-559 SGDTTTD
+559 DTTTD
-566 GSETTTDGS
+566 NGSNTTTTDGS

-606 EESFNVAGL
+606 EESFDVAGL

-627 AVPVDPATAIDFE
+627 DVTVDPATAIDFE

-650 TEKTAGKVYFNG
+650 TEKTAGKVYFDG

-672 DVEIKDTVTVAVAL
+672 KVEITDTVKVAVAL
-686 KGDTSLDGEID
+686 KGDTTLDGK
-697 NVDFFDLNLYV
+697 VDATDLFETAYYV
-708 ALKGAGLDP
+708 ALQGAGKTP
-717 YFDTVKKAGNDALAV
+717 IFDTVKNGTALES

-751 EDKTLDST
+751 EDGKLDAT
-759 DMLYTALFQAYD
+759 DMLYTAVYQAYN
-771 GAGTPKTW
+771 GAGNHIDWAEAIKM
-779 DEVLKIANGNKK
+779 ANGGK